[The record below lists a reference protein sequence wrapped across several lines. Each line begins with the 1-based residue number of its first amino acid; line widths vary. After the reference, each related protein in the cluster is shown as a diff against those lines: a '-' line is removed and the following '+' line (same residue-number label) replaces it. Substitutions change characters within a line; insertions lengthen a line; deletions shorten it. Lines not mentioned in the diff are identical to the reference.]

1 MPILALIYVLLISAL
16 AIDELSDMVSGQSR
30 PQEPAWYT
38 AVGLASTAIMLLMF
52 MGYWMNGLVRSMGV
66 LAAVLLV
73 LSLMWE
79 VCTARHRVERAV
91 REAGQGESPAVR
103 ALTKRLSI
111 AVVVILNA
119 IGYLYGGVAVL
130 RGI

>member
-1 MPILALIYVLLISAL
+1 MPILAMIYVLLISAL
-16 AIDELSDMVSGQSR
+16 AIDELSDMLSWESR
-30 PQEPAWYT
+30 QQEPAWYT
-38 AVGLASTAIMLLMF
+38 ALNLASTAIMLLMF
-52 MGYWMNGLVRSMGV
+52 VGYWINGLVRSMGIF
-66 LAAVLLV
+66 AAGLLV
-73 LSLMWE
+73 LSLLWE
-79 VCTARHRVERAV
+79 VCTARQRVERAV

-103 ALTKRLSI
+103 AVTKRLSI